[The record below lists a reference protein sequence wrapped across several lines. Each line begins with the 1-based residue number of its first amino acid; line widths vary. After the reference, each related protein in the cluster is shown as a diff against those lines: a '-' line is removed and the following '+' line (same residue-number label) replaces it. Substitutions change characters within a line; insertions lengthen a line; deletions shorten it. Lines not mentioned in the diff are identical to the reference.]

1 MESVGGGCGV
11 GRHRWWPNPSII
23 SPAAAARETAGFL
36 DADRVEPNRV
46 TACRRGRGRAAL
58 TPWRK
63 SRCQPRRIVE
73 GEHPVRVWRTHRG
86 MTARSLAVA
95 AGIPSS
101 YLSAIERGV
110 KPGSV
115 KALKSLATALDVP
128 LDDLV

>member
-1 MESVGGGCGV
+1 MVIPRDEYEPL
-11 GRHRWWPNPSII
+11 R
-23 SPAAAARETAGFL
+23 AATAEDAVDVAAIQRVRD
-36 DADRVEPNRV
+36 DADESWAPAELV
-46 TACRRGRGRAAL
+46 
-58 TPWRK
+58 
-63 SRCQPRRIVE
+63 RRIVE

-86 MTARSLAVA
+86 MTARSLAIA

-115 KALKSLATALDVP
+115 KALKSLATALEVP